1 MRRLVGAAVVFLV
14 LMVGV
19 ALWLRAQ
26 NAPLPLPDNWS
37 SLPEEQKVRF
47 LLRYALSTMYP
58 QSWLTRAIPPRG
70 RVPAL
75 GSVCERL
82 AAVAYTFEIDPAE
95 VSSLISLARSEA
107 PRTLDLIHA
116 YAGATYAR
124 KGLEQKAHEYLNK
137 LVAIPEHRA
146 LIQIELAVHYAKQGR
161 QEVALLNL
169 NQALAPKNL
178 FTLPISTHFSRT
190 LKQLALQ
197 GYHKEIFGSPTLRT
211 GGNYWL
217 HAQLLHALTEAGK
230 LREVEEVIPILDEH
244 QRSVARALL
253 ASHALRKRQLQ
264 EALRQIRSTPK
275 ESIVRVHF
283 AAELDAQGYNRLA
296 NQIRDETYRAI
307 RALPKNSL
315 LRDASLTQ
323 FAAYRV
329 LAGDVESAEKILRE
343 IGHSWYRMT
352 LRKLI
357 ASYYM
362 ARQQWELAR
371 KEVTRL
377 PQPFPPAMELAKV
390 LHRLRVEKPAEKTTE
405 FELPEVHDMD
415 VPFVWNYLIP
425 VLRLTPAEKDRIV
438 NSLKEWLRKSP
449 EDSYVQRA
457 ERAAELMRLLGRY
470 EEAAALIYT
479 LDTPADEKHG
489 YVVRILISM
498 MDRRESGVGGRLNSE
513 LGLSLSN

>member
-1 MRRLVGAAVVFLV
+1 MVFLV

-357 ASYYM
+357 AAYYM
-362 ARQQWELAR
+362 SQQQWELAH

-377 PQPFPPAMELAKV
+377 PQPFPPAIELAKT
-390 LHRLRVEKPAEKTTE
+390 LHRLRAEKPAEKTTE

-425 VLRLTPAEKDRIV
+425 VLRLTPAEKDRMV
-438 NSLKEWLRKSP
+438 NSLEEWLRKSP
-449 EDSYVQRA
+449 EDSYARRA